1 MRLANITSGGA
12 PDAAT
17 EDNTFYAVIDE
28 AFNPVSDESMQYLE
42 IVQYT
47 KHERTQRMK
56 TQRA

>member
-47 KHERTQRMK
+47 KHERMK